1 MPRLAAPDR
10 ASLRS
15 MHVVD
20 ATDAR
25 ILRALAKDPRR
36 TVVALAQELG
46 LSRNTVQARLA
57 RLETGN
63 AFLTFDR
70 RINPTSLGY
79 PLLAFITVHVQ
90 QRKLAEITGHI
101 AEIPEVLEGHGLT
114 GTADLL
120 LRVVAVD
127 AEDLFRINGKIL
139 AVDGVE
145 RTDTALAMGDLIPFR
160 MDPLLAKGPRPP
172 T

>member
-1 MPRLAAPDR
+1 MPYSNLRHR
-10 ASLRS
+10 ANLRI
-15 MHVVD
+15 MHPVD
-20 ATDAR
+20 ATDTR
-25 ILRALAKDPRR
+25 ILRALADDPRR

-57 RLETGN
+57 RLEQH
-63 AFLTFDR
+63 AFLAFDR
-70 RINPTSLGY
+70 RINPASLGY

-90 QRKLAEITGHI
+90 QRKLTGITEEI
-101 AEIPEVLEGHGLT
+101 ARIPEVLEGHGLT

-139 AVDGVE
+139 ACDGVE
-145 RTDTALAMGDLIPFR
+145 RTDTALAMGELIPFR
-160 MDPLLAKGPRPP
+160 MDPLLERGPRPP
-172 T
+172 M

>member
-1 MPRLAAPDR
+1 MPPSDR
-10 ASLRS
+10 ASLRI

-25 ILRALAKDPRR
+25 ILRALAQDPRR

-57 RLETGN
+57 RLESGH
-63 AFLTFDR
+63 AFLGFDR
-70 RINPTSLGY
+70 RINPAALGY

-90 QRKLAEITGHI
+90 QRKLAEITEHI
-101 AEIPEVLEGHGLT
+101 AGIPEVLEGHGLT

-120 LRVVAVD
+120 LRVIAVD

-160 MDPLLAKGPRPP
+160 MDPLLARGPRPP
-172 T
+172 A

>member
-1 MPRLAAPDR
+1 MLA
-10 ASLRS
+10 LRS
-15 MHVVD
+15 MHPVD

-25 ILRALAKDPRR
+25 ILRALAEDPRR
-36 TVVALAQELG
+36 TVVALAQRLG

-57 RLETGN
+57 RLEAGH
-63 AFLTFDR
+63 AFLGFDR

-90 QRKLAEITGHI
+90 QRRLAATTEEI
-101 AEIPEVLEGHGLT
+101 ARIPEVLEGHGLT

-139 AVDGVE
+139 ACEGVE

-160 MDPLLAKGPRPP
+160 MDPLLERGPRSPA
-172 T
+172 

>member
-1 MPRLAAPDR
+1 
-10 ASLRS
+10 

-57 RLETGN
+57 RLESGH
-63 AFLTFDR
+63 AFLAFDR

-90 QRKLAEITGHI
+90 QRKLAEITAHI

-120 LRVVAVD
+120 LRVAAVD

-145 RTDTALAMGDLIPFR
+145 RTDTALAMGELIPFR
-160 MDPLLAKGPRPP
+160 MDPLLARGPRPP
-172 T
+172 A

>member
-1 MPRLAAPDR
+1 MPYSALPLR
-10 ASLRS
+10 ANLRI
-15 MHVVD
+15 MHAVD
-20 ATDAR
+20 ATDTR
-25 ILRALAKDPRR
+25 ILRALADDPRR

-46 LSRNTVQARLA
+46 LSRNTVQARLS
-57 RLETGN
+57 RLEQH
-63 AFLTFDR
+63 AFLSFDR

-90 QRKLAEITGHI
+90 QRKLASITEEI
-101 AEIPEVLEGHGLT
+101 ARIPEVLEGHGLT

-139 AVDGVE
+139 ACDGVE
-145 RTDTALAMGDLIPFR
+145 RTDTALAMGELIPFR
-160 MDPLLAKGPRPP
+160 LDPLLERGPRSQA
-172 T
+172 